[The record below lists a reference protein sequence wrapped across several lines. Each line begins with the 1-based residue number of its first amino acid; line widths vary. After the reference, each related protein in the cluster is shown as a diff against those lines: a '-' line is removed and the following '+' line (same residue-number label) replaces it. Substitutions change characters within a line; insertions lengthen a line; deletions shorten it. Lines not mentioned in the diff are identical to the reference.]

1 VGTADLCGGR
11 RDRWIHINDKGGA
24 VDACHGR
31 DVTDEIKIEF
41 VIERRIDR
49 AVGEGQQERITVRRR
64 PYGRFGGDI
73 AVGARPILN
82 K

>member
-1 VGTADLCGGR
+1 MLDAPDAARPHEELTWIGFSESDELGECPSW
-11 RDRWIHINDKGGA
+11 DRWIHINDKGGA

-49 AVGEGQQERITVRRR
+49 AVGEGQQE
-64 PYGRFGGDI
+64 
-73 AVGARPILN
+73 L
-82 K
+82 